1 MIKGLMGSKGIN
13 VQFGNNSLQYINQ
26 NTANPMQ
33 GMVRVWGTDLQVFD
47 GNSWVNMQSSYS
59 TIELTPDVVELLEWA
74 RQKKE
79 AEFEMKRLSETHPA
93 IKLAVENLKKAQEQL
108 EITTILSKEH
118 EKTTS

>member
-33 GMVRVWGTDLQVFD
+33 GMVRVWGADLQVFD

-79 AEFEMKRLSETHPA
+79 AESEMTRLSEKHPA

>member
-1 MIKGLMGSKGIN
+1 MIKGLTGSNGIN

-26 NTANPMQ
+26 NTSNPMQ

-47 GNSWVNMQSSYS
+47 GSSWANMQSSYS
-59 TIELTPDVVELLEWA
+59 TIELTQDVVELLEWA

-93 IKLAVENLKKAQEQL
+93 IKLAVENLKKAQDQL

-118 EKTTS
+118 EKTTN